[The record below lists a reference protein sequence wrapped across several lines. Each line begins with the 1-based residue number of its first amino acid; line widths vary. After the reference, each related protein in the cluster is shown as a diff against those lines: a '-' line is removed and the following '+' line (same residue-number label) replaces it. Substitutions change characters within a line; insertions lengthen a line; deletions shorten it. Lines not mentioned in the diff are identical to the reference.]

1 MGGINRESAKVHRKE
16 AYLDGLEREWR
27 RLGGPKILAMP
38 EEDRHDFW
46 AKVKERAKGPRK

>member
-27 RLGGPKILAMP
+27 RLGGDEARIPFGAQ
-38 EEDRHDFW
+38 
-46 AKVKERAKGPRK
+46 VKEQEKVPRK